1 MRSKPH
7 LFPHAYLPEP
17 AVRKLVFF
25 FGPARIYQPWF
36 LNPPGFFKNV
46 ELEVLYP
53 PEDLKPSGDFKAIL
67 SNYHSWAEQSLDRSI
82 KETAKFSGKVIQNDN
97 PTWEIR
103 RLLKGTAMPAR
114 DLKGEDL
121 KLKWH
126 LLLHLA
132 SDMERQQFELMDMM
146 EKLKGKKPVLAGA
159 LNEPDEA
166 KDMFAD
172 VDDIRTP
179 VLPDNPNLLSLLDA
193 WFGLFSGYLKE
204 KDLLITYSRPVMD
217 FILSR
222 WDERIEGGKT
232 ADSPSFSFR
241 LPDISSEGHIEGDI
255 MKIRELVLKF
265 GEDPDH
271 CMNELLPLTKKVEE
285 TFPRES
291 SKGILEFQ
299 LRKFSSTHGERS
311 FEANDPLRYIADKTI
326 ILMSSL

>member
-17 AVRKLVFF
+17 AVKRLVFF
-25 FGPARIYQPWF
+25 LGPARIYQPWF
-36 LNPPGFFKNV
+36 LNPPGFFKKFEMDV
-46 ELEVLYP
+46 FYP

-67 SNYHSWAEQSLDRSI
+67 SNYHSWAEQNLDRSI

-103 RLLKGTAMPAR
+103 RLLKGTAMPAQDMKR
-114 DLKGEDL
+114 EDL
-121 KLKWH
+121 ILKRH

-132 SDMERQQFELMDMM
+132 SDMERQQGELMDMID
-146 EKLKGKKPVLAGA
+146 KLKEKTPVLAGA

-166 KDMFAD
+166 KGVFAD
-172 VDDIRTP
+172 AYDIRTP
-179 VLPDNPNLLSLLDA
+179 VLLDNPNLLSLLDA

-204 KDLLITYSRPVMD
+204 NDLLVTCSRPVMD
-217 FILSR
+217 YILSR
-222 WDERIEGGKT
+222 WDERIQGGKT

-241 LPDISSEGHIEGDI
+241 LPDLSSERYEAGEI

-265 GEDPDH
+265 GEEPDR
-271 CMNELLPLTKKVEE
+271 CMNELLLLTKKIVGAFLE
-285 TFPRES
+285 ES

-299 LRKFSSTHGERS
+299 LRKFSSTHGERP
-311 FEANDPLRYIADKTI
+311 FETNDILRHVAGKTI

>member
-17 AVRKLVFF
+17 VVRKLVFF
-25 FGPARIYQPWF
+25 LGPARIYQPWF
-36 LNPPGFFKNV
+36 LNPPEFFKDV
-46 ELEVLYP
+46 ELEVVYP

-67 SNYHSWAEQSLDRSI
+67 SNYHSWAEQNLDRSI

-97 PTWEIR
+97 ATWEIR
-103 RLLKGTAMPAR
+103 RLLKGTAMPAQ

-121 KLKWH
+121 NLKRH

-146 EKLKGKKPVLAGA
+146 GKLKEKTPVLAGA

-166 KDMFAD
+166 MGIFAD
-172 VDDIRTP
+172 ADDIRTP
-179 VLPDNPNLLSLLDA
+179 ILPDSPNLQSLLDA

-204 KDLLITYSRPVMD
+204 NDLLVTCSRSVMD
-217 FILSR
+217 YILSR

-232 ADSPSFSFR
+232 ADSPYFSFR
-241 LPDISSEGHIEGDI
+241 LPDLSSERYEAGEI
-255 MKIRELVLKF
+255 MKIRELVLKV
-265 GEDPDH
+265 GEEPDR
-271 CMNELLPLTKKVEE
+271 CMNELLPLTKKIEG
-285 TFPRES
+285 TFSGQS

-299 LRKFSSTHGERS
+299 LKKFSSTHAERS
-311 FEANDPLRYIADKTI
+311 FETNDILRHVAGKTI
-326 ILMSSL
+326 ILMSSV